1 MTDKDE
7 LDMEIDELRSKYNED
22 SEDIFKG
29 LSEAKLTNIKGV
41 IDDINELINSREALS
56 KTLLQDFEKMKMDVN
71 SVLLENQQHIKLN
84 PDLIKERLELRK
96 KLVDIDEDK
105 VNEMVNSWR
114 DVALL
119 KKELRERIKE
129 YKEKES
135 SASLIDQI
143 LE

>member
-56 KTLLQDFEKMKMDVN
+56 KITGELNQEEKIKKALKLLG
-71 SVLLENQQHIKLN
+71 
-84 PDLIKERLELRK
+84 RG
-96 KLVDIDEDK
+96 
-105 VNEMVNSWR
+105 
-114 DVALL
+114 
-119 KKELRERIKE
+119 
-129 YKEKES
+129 
-135 SASLIDQI
+135 
-143 LE
+143 